1 MILSMP
7 QQAWLFLSTVIIG
20 AGLGL
25 FYDVFRVLRKTA
37 PHRSFAVQFED
48 LLFWLAVTALVFY
61 FMLHSNYG
69 EIRFFSLLGI
79 AIGGILYFATISR
92 PVLKVSV
99 AVVNFLKRVI
109 AATLRI
115 ILLPLRLIVAWLKP
129 PVKKLLHAIRKRLRS
144 WMRCG
149 KIRARKT
156 ARSWSIVRKK
166 V

>member
-7 QQAWLFLSTVIIG
+7 QQAWLFLSTVVIG

-37 PHRSFAVQFED
+37 PHRGFAVQLED

-61 FMLHSNYG
+61 FMLHRNYG
-69 EIRFFSLLGI
+69 EIRFFSLLGV
-79 AIGGILYFATISR
+79 AIGGALYFATISR
-92 PVLKVSV
+92 LVLKVSV
-99 AVVNFLKRVI
+99 VVVNFLKRVI
-109 AATLRI
+109 AAAVRI
-115 ILLPLRLIVAWLKP
+115 ILLPLRLIVTWLRP
-129 PVKKLLHAIRKRLRS
+129 PVIKLLRVIRKRLRL
-144 WMRCG
+144 WMRYG

-156 ARSWSIVRKK
+156 ARSWFIVRKK